1 MALLPPV
8 LEVLSASF
16 IRNLPLITSMVEA
29 GESST
34 AITDAL
40 QRLGQGVRRQD
51 LLEGIR
57 ALKGIQESGDYLSS
71 VRNDR
76 RPDPSRL
83 PPPIT
88 STLRSFSFNVRV
100 DGILEETGERASQY
114 VTVSTSELKTIAEL
128 KAAALNMIPNM
139 AEGIQGSGHLEGMD
153 EATAVVESGTFS
165 G

>member
-34 AITDAL
+34 AIQGAL

-51 LLEGIR
+51 LLQGIR
-57 ALKGIQESGDYLSS
+57 SLQGIEESGEYLSS

-83 PPPIT
+83 PPPLT
-88 STLRSFSFNVRV
+88 STLRPFSFQVRI
-100 DGILEETGERASQY
+100 DGILEETGESASQY
-114 VTVSTSELKTIAEL
+114 VTVSTSELRTIAEL
-128 KAAALNMIPNM
+128 KAAALNMVPNLS
-139 AEGIQGSGHLEGMD
+139 EGIQGSGHLEGMD
-153 EATAVVESGTFS
+153 EPSAVVESGTFS

>member
-1 MALLPPV
+1 MALLPPL

-29 GESST
+29 GESTT
-34 AITDAL
+34 AIQGAL

-51 LLEGIR
+51 LLQGIR
-57 ALKGIQESGDYLSS
+57 ALQGIEETRDYLSS

-88 STLRSFSFNVRV
+88 STLRPFSFQVRV
-100 DGILEETGERASQY
+100 TGILADTGERASQF
-114 VTVSTSELKTIAEL
+114 VTISTSELKSIAEL
-128 KAAALNMIPNM
+128 KAAALNMIPNE
-139 AEGIQGSGHLEGMD
+139 AEGVTGSGHLADME
-153 EATAVVESGTFS
+153 EAVAVVTQGTFA